1 MRSKIKW
8 NDDRVKEAARAILL
22 IGRDRL
28 ARGDTVDIVRAALTE
43 YRADP
48 EGYKA
53 NKAAWPDVRDL
64 GPLTQPAH
72 VAAYRALQAA
82 LDRLMEKMTRTKRQF
97 NSLAELD
104 NALVASLEKSRPN

>member
-1 MRSKIKW
+1 MASKIKW
-8 NDDRVKEAARAILL
+8 NDDRVKGAARAILL

-28 ARGDTVDIVRAALTE
+28 ARGDTADIVRTALAE
-43 YRADP
+43 FRADP
-48 EGYKA
+48 AGYKA

-64 GPLTQPAH
+64 GPLTRPAQ
-72 VAAYRALQAA
+72 VDAYRALQAA

-104 NALVASLEKSRPN
+104 NALIANLEKPVSG

>member
-28 ARGDTVDIVRAALTE
+28 SRGDTADIVRTALAE
-43 YRADP
+43 FRADP
-48 EGYKA
+48 KGYKA
-53 NKAAWPDVRDL
+53 NKAAWPDVRDF
-64 GPLTQPAH
+64 GPLTQPTPMAK
-72 VAAYRALQAA
+72 YRALQEA

-104 NALVASLEKSRPN
+104 NALVAGLEKAVSG